1 MELSTLSPYS
11 LSKGLFRL
19 AFNAMGTQCEIT
31 YAAQS
36 TKQATD
42 FREEILPWVKQ
53 FEQRYSR
60 YQPDSLIS
68 QINQMAGIDFVT
80 LNQEDTRLFELC
92 DTLHFITQGLFD
104 PTTLPLAK
112 LWDFKAKHPTIPED
126 DKIKAALQTVGWKKV
141 VREENRVFLPI
152 KGMGLDFGGFGK
164 EYAVDRII
172 EKAQDHKIENIL
184 VNFGGDIRTLG
195 SPHSTSSWR
204 IGVEDPSQPGQA
216 RVTLSASN
224 RAVATSGNYQR
235 FFTHKNR
242 RYSHLLNHRTGYPAS
257 NRLTSSTVT
266 ANTCLEAGILATCS
280 LIEGKKEGLS
290 LIENFFGAEGCI
302 FTDSGMIWTK
312 KFNEYT
318 ITNET

>member
-1 MELSTLSPYS
+1 MEISALSTQS
-11 LSKGLFRL
+11 LEKGLFRL
-19 AFNAMGTQCEIT
+19 AFNAMGTQCEIS
-31 YAAQS
+31 YSAHS
-36 TKQATD
+36 SKQATD

-68 QINQMAGIDFVT
+68 QINQMAGLDFVS
-80 LNQEDTRLFELC
+80 LNQEDTRLFGLC
-92 DTLHFITQGLFD
+92 DTLHFLTHELFD
-104 PTTLPLAK
+104 PTTLPLAN
-112 LWDFKAKHPTIPED
+112 LWDFKAKNPIVPED
-126 DKIKAALQTVGWKKV
+126 KNIKSALQLVGWKKV
-141 VREENRVFLPI
+141 VRENNRVFLPT

-164 EYAVDRII
+164 EYAVDRVI

-195 SPHSTSSWR
+195 APHSNSSWR

-216 RVTLSASN
+216 RFTLSASN

-235 FFTHKNR
+235 FFTHKIR

-318 ITNET
+318 ISNET